1 MGVLWALTSGT
12 GVAVALLQGSAGPL
26 IGVAIS
32 ASLLPPVV
40 NCVSMQILPSSSLPV
55 FKPEKFLFNLCVKCK
70 STRRLP
76 TATLIVLYVLCLLLL
91 RCALSFWEQL
101 LINWGRP
108 WKWPRHKFKANLQT
122 AQLELFAQL
131 EPLEKWRLCKCRT
144 EWHRAV
150 GEGKSIWILELNWV
164 MWGKGIMLEAKYLLI
179 DSRRVLNTESAG
191 QRGICIKEVWA
202 AKRDREQKFSLPW
215 RGST

>member
-40 NCVSMQILPSSSLPV
+40 NCVSMQILPLLPSLPV
-55 FKPEKFLFNLCVKCK
+55 SKTEKLYFNWCVECK

-76 TATLIVLYVLCLLLL
+76 TATLIVLYFLSFASFSCVVLFL
-91 RCALSFWEQL
+91 FWEQL
-101 LINWGRP
+101 LINWRRP
-108 WKWPRHKFKANLQT
+108 WKRTRHKFKANLQT
-122 AQLELFAQL
+122 AQLKLLAQF

-144 EWHRAV
+144 EWHTLQWER
-150 GEGKSIWILELNWV
+150 GEVYE
-164 MWGKGIMLEAKYLLI
+164 
-179 DSRRVLNTESAG
+179 
-191 QRGICIKEVWA
+191 
-202 AKRDREQKFSLPW
+202 F
-215 RGST
+215 